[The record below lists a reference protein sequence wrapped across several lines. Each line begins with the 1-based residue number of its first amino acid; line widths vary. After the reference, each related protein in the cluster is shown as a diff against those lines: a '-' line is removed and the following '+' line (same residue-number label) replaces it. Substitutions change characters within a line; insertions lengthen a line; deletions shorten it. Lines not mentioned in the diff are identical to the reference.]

1 MGDDP
6 DPIEILTAE
15 RAIQAVLTQYARG
28 VDRCDES
35 LLRDC
40 YWPDAT
46 DDHGDYKGS
55 GHGFASWVVALL
67 SKVFSS
73 TQHAIS
79 NTRIECTLADD
90 LARVESYVV
99 ARHVTRSDPPEL
111 VEAGA
116 RYLDRFS
123 RRDGRWR
130 IARRVCVIDW
140 SRISRIETSFPA
152 GEYQQG
158 RRMPDDPSYSED
170 I

>member
-1 MGDDP
+1 M
-6 DPIEILTAE
+6 
-15 RAIQAVLTQYARG
+15 
-28 VDRCDES
+28 
-35 LLRDC
+35 
-40 YWPDAT
+40 
-46 DDHGDYKGS
+46 
-55 GHGFASWVVALL
+55 ALL

-79 NTRIECTLADD
+79 NTRIECALADD

-140 SRISRIETSFPA
+140 SRISRIEASFPA

>member
-1 MGDDP
+1 MTEP
-6 DPIEILTAE
+6 NALEILEAE
-15 RAIQAVLTQYARG
+15 RAIQSVLTQYARG

-40 YWPDAT
+40 YWPDST

-55 GHGFASWVVALL
+55 GYGFAAWVVDLL
-67 SKVFSS
+67 AKVFSS

-79 NTRIECTLADD
+79 NTRIECSLDDD

-99 ARHVTRSDPPEL
+99 ARHITRADPPGL
-111 VEAGA
+111 VEVGG

-123 RRDGRWR
+123 RRGGQWR
-130 IARRVCVIDW
+130 IARRVVVVDW
-140 SRISRIETSFPA
+140 SRISLIETSVPA
-152 GEYQQG
+152 GEFQQG

-170 I
+170 V